1 LQYKLILFGETDKMA
16 AEHIYTQ
23 YDTDLEA
30 IRAKVLEMGG
40 IVEEQLTDSVSSL
53 LNADAK
59 LADSVIKKDERVN
72 DLESEIDED
81 CSLIIAKRSPTA
93 RDLRNVL
100 MMLRIITDLERIGDE
115 ASKIAKATHR
125 IYEKDRMS
133 KPQTKEIQSIYEKLQ
148 YMLRTALNSFARLDV
163 GETVAVLESDK
174 EVDGEYRAY
183 MRQLLTYMLEDPR
196 TISLSLELMFVAKSL
211 ERIGDH
217 SKNVSQNVIYT
228 VKGKDV
234 RHSSI
239 NEIKAELKN

>member
-1 LQYKLILFGETDKMA
+1 MA

-40 IVEEQLTDSVSSL
+40 IVEKQLTDSVSSL
-53 LNADAK
+53 TNADAK

-72 DLESEIDED
+72 SLESEIDEA
-81 CSLIIAKRSPTA
+81 CSEIIAKRSPIA
-93 RDLRNVL
+93 SDLRNVL

-115 ASKIAKATHR
+115 ASKIAKATQR
-125 IYEKDRMS
+125 IYEKDLMS

-163 GETVAVLESDK
+163 TETVAVLESDK

-239 NEIKAELKN
+239 KEIKAELKN

>member
-1 LQYKLILFGETDKMA
+1 MA

-53 LNADAK
+53 INADTK

-125 IYEKDRMS
+125 IYENDRMS
-133 KPQTKEIQSIYEKLQ
+133 KPQTKEILSIYEKLQ

-163 GETVAVLESDK
+163 GETVAVLERDK

-217 SKNVSQNVIYT
+217 SKNVSQNVIHT

>member
-1 LQYKLILFGETDKMA
+1 MA

-53 LNADAK
+53 INADAK

-72 DLESEIDED
+72 DLESEIDEA
-81 CSLIIAKRSPTA
+81 CSEIIAKRSPIA
-93 RDLRNVL
+93 SDLRNVL

-115 ASKIAKATHR
+115 ASKIAKATQR
-125 IYEKDRMS
+125 IYEKDLMS

-163 GETVAVLESDK
+163 TETVAVLESDK

>member
-1 LQYKLILFGETDKMA
+1 MA

-53 LNADAK
+53 INADGK

-163 GETVAVLESDK
+163 NETVAVLESDK

>member
-1 LQYKLILFGETDKMA
+1 MA

-23 YDTDLEA
+23 YDTDLET

-53 LNADAK
+53 MNADAK

-72 DLESEIDED
+72 SLESEIDEA
-81 CSLIIAKRSPTA
+81 CSEIIAKRSPIA
-93 RDLRNVL
+93 SDLRNVL

-115 ASKIAKATHR
+115 ASKIAKATQR

-163 GETVAVLESDK
+163 TETVAVLESDK

>member
-1 LQYKLILFGETDKMA
+1 VA

-53 LNADAK
+53 INADAK

-72 DLESEIDED
+72 DLESEIDEA
-81 CSLIIAKRSPTA
+81 CSEIIAKRSPIA
-93 RDLRNVL
+93 SDLRNVL

-115 ASKIAKATHR
+115 ASKIAKATQR
-125 IYEKDRMS
+125 IYEKDLMS

-163 GETVAVLESDK
+163 TETVAVLESDK

-239 NEIKAELKN
+239 KEIKAELKN

>member
-1 LQYKLILFGETDKMA
+1 MA

-23 YDTDLEA
+23 YDTDLET

-40 IVEEQLTDSVSSL
+40 IVEKQLTDSVSSL
-53 LNADAK
+53 MNADAK

-72 DLESEIDED
+72 SLESEIDEA
-81 CSLIIAKRSPTA
+81 CSEIIAKRSPIA
-93 RDLRNVL
+93 SDLRNVL

-115 ASKIAKATHR
+115 ASKIAKATQR

-148 YMLRTALNSFARLDV
+148 YMLRTALNSFARLDIT
-163 GETVAVLESDK
+163 ETVAVLESDK

>member
-1 LQYKLILFGETDKMA
+1 MA

-72 DLESEIDED
+72 DLESEIDEA
-81 CSLIIAKRSPTA
+81 CSEIIAKRSPIA
-93 RDLRNVL
+93 SDLRNVL

-115 ASKIAKATHR
+115 ASKIAKATQR
-125 IYEKDRMS
+125 IYEKDLMS

-148 YMLRTALNSFARLDV
+148 YMLRTALNSFARLDIT
-163 GETVAVLESDK
+163 ETVAVLESDK

>member
-1 LQYKLILFGETDKMA
+1 MA

-53 LNADAK
+53 INADAK

-72 DLESEIDED
+72 SLESEIDED

-163 GETVAVLESDK
+163 GETVAVLERDK

>member
-1 LQYKLILFGETDKMA
+1 MA
-16 AEHIYTQ
+16 AQHIYTQ

-53 LNADAK
+53 INADAK
-59 LADSVIKKDERVN
+59 LANSVIKKDERVN
-72 DLESEIDED
+72 ALESEIDED

-125 IYEKDRMS
+125 IYEEDRMS

-163 GETVAVLESDK
+163 NETVAVLESDK

-217 SKNVSQNVIYT
+217 AKNVSQNVIYT

>member
-1 LQYKLILFGETDKMA
+1 MA

-40 IVEEQLTDSVSSL
+40 MVEEQLTDSVSSL
-53 LNADAK
+53 INADGK

-163 GETVAVLESDK
+163 NETVAVLESDK

-217 SKNVSQNVIYT
+217 AKNVSQNVIYT

>member
-1 LQYKLILFGETDKMA
+1 MA

-23 YDTDLEA
+23 YDTDLET

-53 LNADAK
+53 MNADAK

-72 DLESEIDED
+72 SLESEIDEA
-81 CSLIIAKRSPTA
+81 CSEIIAKRSPIA
-93 RDLRNVL
+93 SDLRNVL

-115 ASKIAKATHR
+115 ASKIAKATQR

-148 YMLRTALNSFARLDV
+148 YMLRTALNSFARLDIT
-163 GETVAVLESDK
+163 ETVAVLESDK

>member
-1 LQYKLILFGETDKMA
+1 MA
-16 AEHIYTQ
+16 AQHIYTQ

-53 LNADAK
+53 INADAK
-59 LADSVIKKDERVN
+59 LANSVIKKDERVN
-72 DLESEIDED
+72 ALESEIDED

-163 GETVAVLESDK
+163 NETVAVLEIDK

-217 SKNVSQNVIYT
+217 AKNVSQNVIYT

>member
-1 LQYKLILFGETDKMA
+1 MA

-30 IRAKVLEMGG
+30 IRAKVLKMGG

-53 LNADAK
+53 INADAK

-72 DLESEIDED
+72 ALESEIDED

-163 GETVAVLESDK
+163 NETVAVLESDK

-217 SKNVSQNVIYT
+217 AKNLCEQIVFVVN
-228 VKGKDV
+228 GKDI
-234 RHSSI
+234 RHQ
-239 NEIKAELKN
+239 

>member
-1 LQYKLILFGETDKMA
+1 MA

-53 LNADAK
+53 INADAK

-72 DLESEIDED
+72 ALESEIDED

-163 GETVAVLESDK
+163 TETVAALESDK

>member
-1 LQYKLILFGETDKMA
+1 MA

-53 LNADAK
+53 INADGK

-163 GETVAVLESDK
+163 NETVAVLESDK

-217 SKNVSQNVIYT
+217 AKNVSQNVIYT

>member
-1 LQYKLILFGETDKMA
+1 MA

-40 IVEEQLTDSVSSL
+40 MVEEQLTDSVSSL
-53 LNADAK
+53 VNADAK

-72 DLESEIDED
+72 ALESEIDED

-239 NEIKAELKN
+239 NEIKDELKN

>member
-1 LQYKLILFGETDKMA
+1 MA

-53 LNADAK
+53 INADAK

-72 DLESEIDED
+72 DLESEIDEA
-81 CSLIIAKRSPTA
+81 CSEIIAKRSPIA
-93 RDLRNVL
+93 SDLRNVL

-115 ASKIAKATHR
+115 ASKIAKATQR
-125 IYEKDRMS
+125 IYEKDLMS

-163 GETVAVLESDK
+163 TETVAVLESDK

-239 NEIKAELKN
+239 KEIKAELKN

>member
-1 LQYKLILFGETDKMA
+1 MA

-53 LNADAK
+53 INADAK

-72 DLESEIDED
+72 DLESEIDEA
-81 CSLIIAKRSPTA
+81 CSEIIAKRSA
-93 RDLRNVL
+93 IASDLRNVL

-115 ASKIAKATHR
+115 ASKIAKATQR
-125 IYEKDRMS
+125 IYEKDLMS

-163 GETVAVLESDK
+163 TETVAVLESDK

-239 NEIKAELKN
+239 KEIKAELKN

>member
-1 LQYKLILFGETDKMA
+1 MA

-53 LNADAK
+53 VNADAK

-72 DLESEIDED
+72 ALESEIDED

-163 GETVAVLESDK
+163 GETIAVLESDK

>member
-1 LQYKLILFGETDKMA
+1 MA

-183 MRQLLTYMLEDPR
+183 MRQLLTYMLEDP
-196 TISLSLELMFVAKSL
+196 
-211 ERIGDH
+211 
-217 SKNVSQNVIYT
+217 
-228 VKGKDV
+228 
-234 RHSSI
+234 
-239 NEIKAELKN
+239 

>member
-1 LQYKLILFGETDKMA
+1 MA

-53 LNADAK
+53 INADAK

-72 DLESEIDED
+72 ALESEIDED

-163 GETVAVLESDK
+163 NETVAVLESDK

-217 SKNVSQNVIYT
+217 AKNVSQNVIYT

>member
-1 LQYKLILFGETDKMA
+1 MA

-239 NEIKAELKN
+239 NEI